1 MYRDKCKSTQTL
13 VNKCRGNDVI
23 ASVISANQHFTSTF
37 SKQIF
42 KFKRHSCKLSFL
54 FLPRQQGAPGS
65 LLTGEVQYSF
75 TGVDRGKNVL
85 NMMYLAQVLM
95 KTLYYDLFLSPDLN
109 QRSVLEIPKVNKL
122 CSQFEKAPKKKITSA
137 GTQCILSG
145 E

>member
-1 MYRDKCKSTQTL
+1 MLGSQL
-13 VNKCRGNDVI
+13 GFELQDVYKP
-23 ASVISANQHFTSTF
+23 H
-37 SKQIF
+37 
-42 KFKRHSCKLSFL
+42 
-54 FLPRQQGAPGS
+54 LP
-65 LLTGEVQYSF
+65 
-75 TGVDRGKNVL
+75 KNVL
-85 NMMYLAQVLM
+85 NMMYLAQALM